1 MVFFVSSWL
10 GGKELVTMTVLA
22 FLTHPDTIW
31 QRRARTLTFYLA
43 LVALWELLYL
53 ARLWPEFL
61 FPAPLSVLATLV
73 DGFQGGT
80 FMLGIGASLA
90 RLAIGYGISLLIG
103 LPLGLAAGRVKTID
117 QTIGALVLGLQTLP
131 SICWLPLALL
141 WFGLNERAIIF
152 VVVMGAVLSVTL
164 AAQDGVK
171 NVRPLYLLAAKNMGA
186 RGLNLYARVILPAA
200 FPAILT
206 GMKLG
211 WSFAW
216 RSLMAGELLYGNVGL
231 GQLLMMGRELNDM
244 SQVIAV
250 MLVIVAL
257 GLFVDRLVFAPVERR
272 VRARWGL
279 TQ

>member
-1 MVFFVSSWL
+1 MVAA
-10 GGKELVTMTVLA
+10 KLA
-22 FLTHPDTIW
+22 FLINPETIW

-43 LVALWELLYL
+43 LVALWQLLYL
-53 ARLWPEFL
+53 AHLWSEFL
-61 FPAPLSVLATLV
+61 FPAPLSVIATMI

-90 RLAIGYGISLLIG
+90 RLAMGYGISLLIG
-103 LPLGLAAGRVKTID
+103 LPLGLAAGRIKAID
-117 QTIGALVLGLQTLP
+117 QTMGALMLGLQTLP

-141 WFGLNERAIIF
+141 WFGLNERAIVF

-186 RGLNLYARVILPAA
+186 RGFNLYARVILPAA

-244 SQVIAV
+244 SQVLAV

-257 GLFVDRLVFAPVERR
+257 GLFVDRLVFAPIERR

>member
-1 MVFFVSSWL
+1 ML
-10 GGKELVTMTVLA
+10 T
-22 FLTHPDTIW
+22 FLTHPETIW

-43 LVALWELLYL
+43 LVALWQVLYL

-61 FPAPLSVLATLV
+61 FPAPVSVLQTLF

-90 RLAIGYGISLLIG
+90 RLAIGYSISLLIG

-186 RGLNLYARVILPAA
+186 RGLYLYSQVILPAA

-257 GLFVDRLVFAPVERR
+257 GLAVDRLIFAPVERR

-279 TQ
+279 N